1 MMHRVLRRVPS
12 LALGVFGIFENKIP
26 FMKKILLL
34 AIIAAMLFSC
44 KKDNIPLPNVW
55 KGPQTH
61 GYAKAKRNGQDW
73 EGSAGWAYA
82 LTTPQS

>member
-1 MMHRVLRRVPS
+1 
-12 LALGVFGIFENKIP
+12 
-26 FMKKILLL
+26 MKKILLL